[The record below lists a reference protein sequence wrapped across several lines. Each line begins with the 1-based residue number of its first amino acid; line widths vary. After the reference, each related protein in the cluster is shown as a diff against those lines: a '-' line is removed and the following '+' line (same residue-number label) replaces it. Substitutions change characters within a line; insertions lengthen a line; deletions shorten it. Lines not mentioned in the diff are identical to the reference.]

1 MDITKKAYDYI
12 NQLKK
17 KLTALN
23 YITTNIEQ
31 KNYNYEFTVKINN
44 KKIKVLVYYGKKGV
58 RTILQGD
65 IKSKEYTDIRKLI
78 YEQIEL
84 DLSTDNDTEIIEP
97 DEYIGTDESG
107 KGDFFGPL
115 VVAAVFV
122 NKETK
127 NKLKRLGVRDSKDL
141 SDEQISYVSKNII
154 KIVGE
159 NYNIVS
165 IAPEKYNELYN
176 EFKNLNKLL
185 NWAHS
190 KAIENILKKNKCKKV
205 ITDKFSNQKLN
216 IHLDKNYS
224 SIEFLQIT
232 KAEKYIGVAAASIL
246 ARNKFN
252 EWFKAQSKKGINLV
266 KGSSKKVEECV
277 ADLIKKIGKENLRS
291 YAKLHFKTLK
301 NFD

>member
-1 MDITKKAYDYI
+1 MNITKKACDYI

-17 KLTALN
+17 KLTTLN

-31 KNYNYEFTVKINN
+31 KKYNFEFTVKVDN
-44 KKIKVLVYYGKKGV
+44 KKIKVLVYFGKKGV

-65 IKSKEYTDIRKLI
+65 TKSKEYSEIRKI
-78 YEQIEL
+78 VFEQVEL
-84 DLSTDNDTEIIEP
+84 DLSTDDNTKIIEP

-122 NKETK
+122 NKQTK
-127 NKLKRLGVRDSKDL
+127 NELKQLGVRDSKDL
-141 SDEQISYVSKNII
+141 SDEQILYMSKNII

-159 NYNIVS
+159 NYNIVTIS
-165 IAPEKYNELYN
+165 PAKYNELYS

-190 KAIENILKKNKCKKV
+190 EAIENILKKNECKKV

-224 SIEFLQIT
+224 SIEFFQIT
-232 KAEKYIGVAAASIL
+232 KAEKYVGVAAASIL

-252 EWFKAQSKKGINLV
+252 EWFKEQSKKGINLV

-301 NFD
+301 NID